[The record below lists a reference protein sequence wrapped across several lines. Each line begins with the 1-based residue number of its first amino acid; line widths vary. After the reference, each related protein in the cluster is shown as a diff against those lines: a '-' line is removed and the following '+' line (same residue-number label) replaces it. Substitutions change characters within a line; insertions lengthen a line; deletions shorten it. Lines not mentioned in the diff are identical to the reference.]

1 MREGVGSGAGF
12 RGAVRSGVKS
22 GGGVRRGVHNFGKCA
37 EQRTSRGSVSASVE
51 GSISNT
57 KEFMLSMEPQLPLH
71 PQLEVCSKAQ
81 FEKPAA
87 AAASLHLGYSLFAET
102 EATRTKAKQRLHM
115 GKQSKT
121 EMI

>member
-1 MREGVGSGAGF
+1 
-12 RGAVRSGVKS
+12 
-22 GGGVRRGVHNFGKCA
+22 
-37 EQRTSRGSVSASVE
+37 
-51 GSISNT
+51 
-57 KEFMLSMEPQLPLH
+57 MEPQLPLH
-71 PQLEVCSKAQ
+71 PQLEVGSKAQ

-102 EATRTKAKQRLHM
+102 EATRAKAKQRLHM